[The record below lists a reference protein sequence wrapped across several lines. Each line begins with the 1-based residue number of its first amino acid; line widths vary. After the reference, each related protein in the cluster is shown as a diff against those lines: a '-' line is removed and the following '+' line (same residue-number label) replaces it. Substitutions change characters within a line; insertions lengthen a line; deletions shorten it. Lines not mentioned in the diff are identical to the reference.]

1 MMGEALC
8 SFERAHLSREGLFD
22 IERRM
27 LDMPQ
32 VKMRLVHHFAPGLY
46 ARELHIPK
54 GVRLTGK
61 LHKFAHLNF
70 MLKGDLS
77 VLLEDGIHRVIAP
90 FTVVSPPG
98 TKRIAYAHQA
108 TIWTTVLPTEETDPD
123 IIEEQFTANSEQE
136 FLAFCEE
143 HRKKIA

>member
-1 MMGEALC
+1 MGDGLIRQELADLTR
-8 SFERAHLSREGLFD
+8 SHLFK
-22 IERRM
+22 IEQRM
-27 LDMPQ
+27 FAEPQ
-32 VKMRLVHHFAPGLY
+32 VQMRVVHHFAPGLY

-54 GVRLTGK
+54 GVMLTGK

>member
-1 MMGEALC
+1 M
-8 SFERAHLSREGLFD
+8 
-22 IERRM
+22 M
-27 LDMPQ
+27 LDAAELVASCRVNLFEVENKMLSQPQ
-32 VKMRLVHHFAPGLY
+32 VQMRLVHHFAPGLY

-54 GVRLTGK
+54 GIMLTGK
-61 LHKFAHLNF
+61 LHKFAQLNF

-77 VLLEDGIHRVIAP
+77 VMLEDGIHRVIAP

-136 FLAFCEE
+136 FLAFCEDE
-143 HRKKIA
+143 RKKIA